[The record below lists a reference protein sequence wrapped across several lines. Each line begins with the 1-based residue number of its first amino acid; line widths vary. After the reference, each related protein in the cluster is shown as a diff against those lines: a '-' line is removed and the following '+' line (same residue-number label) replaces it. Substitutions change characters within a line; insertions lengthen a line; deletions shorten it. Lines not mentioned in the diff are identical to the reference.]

1 MKQTTNPA
9 TMQSYGIVS
18 CSIQFQM
25 VNIDRWHA
33 DVKPDN
39 ILSVRGSFLL
49 ADFGFARFQKKST
62 QSHDEPAL
70 ETLTGGTD
78 TYG

>member
-1 MKQTTNPA
+1 MKQTTSPT
-9 TMQSYGIVS
+9 TMQSYGIVN
-18 CSIQFQM
+18 CSIQCQM
-25 VNIDRWHA
+25 VNIARWHA

-39 ILSVRGSFLL
+39 ILSVRGSFVL

-62 QSHDEPAL
+62 KSHDEPAFQ
-70 ETLTGGTD
+70 TLTGGTD

>member
-1 MKQTTNPA
+1 MINTD
-9 TMQSYGIVS
+9 S
-18 CSIQFQM
+18 
-25 VNIDRWHA
+25 WHA

-62 QSHDEPAL
+62 KSYDEPAF